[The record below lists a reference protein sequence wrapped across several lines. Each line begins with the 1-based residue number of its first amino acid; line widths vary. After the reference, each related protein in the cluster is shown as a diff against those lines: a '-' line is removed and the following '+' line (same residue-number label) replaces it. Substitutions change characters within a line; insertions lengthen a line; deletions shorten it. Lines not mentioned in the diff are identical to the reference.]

1 MSNLFNEQETDFDF
15 DFIGGGH
22 ALKKTSDKDIIHLYK
37 NGIFIKAQPLRP
49 AIDKRLFV
57 VDLVE
62 RQGVN
67 RTKLASSLEISR
79 QSINNWVDTYRKNGS
94 TGLVNNTK
102 DSWKK
107 NPKRFTGN
115 KARDLEQERLE
126 TKQELEKHVCF
137 TRKPYHYFIPKAY
150 HFDARLMFFFHC

>member
-1 MSNLFNEQETDFDF
+1 MSNLFDEQKTDFDF
-15 DFIGGGH
+15 DFIGEGH
-22 ALKKTSDKDIIHLYK
+22 ALKKTSDKDIVHLYK

-49 AIDKRLFV
+49 VIDKRLFV

-67 RTKLASSLEISR
+67 RTKLASSLGISR

-102 DSWKK
+102 DS
-107 NPKRFTGN
+107 
-115 KARDLEQERLE
+115 
-126 TKQELEKHVCF
+126 
-137 TRKPYHYFIPKAY
+137 
-150 HFDARLMFFFHC
+150 

>member
-1 MSNLFNEQETDFDF
+1 MGNIFPEQKFDF
-15 DFIGGGH
+15 DFIGEGY
-22 ALKKTSDKDIIHLYK
+22 ALKKTSDKDIVHLYK
-37 NGIFIKAQPLRP
+37 NGTFIKAQTLSP

-62 RQGVN
+62 RQGAN
-67 RTKLASSLEISR
+67 RTKLASSLGISR

-94 TGLVNNTK
+94 AGLVNNTK

-115 KARDLEQERLE
+115 KARDLEQERFGIKQKIEKKELTINFDKE
-126 TKQELEKHVCF
+126 TEVKEKYCAD
-137 TRKPYHYFIPKAY
+137 RKSVV
-150 HFDARLMFFFHC
+150 